1 MKSYY
6 HYVLMLFHTYKAVK
20 VYRFIFFFRGLEL
33 EPELVSVVAHF
44 LFLFAPFVPG
54 KLASNL
60 YDVLDVKHKT
70 VCPDQ
75 IILKTPFLRDFP

>member
-1 MKSYY
+1 M
-6 HYVLMLFHTYKAVK
+6 A
-20 VYRFIFFFRGLEL
+20 
-33 EPELVSVVAHF
+33 PELVSVVAHF
-44 LFLFAPFVPG
+44 LFLVAPFVPG

-75 IILKTPFLRDFP
+75 IIFKTPFLRDFP